1 MSNIKKPTPFDAPV
15 HRSWFARLG
24 GYIYRHRTWTIV
36 IWAFL
41 IGVSLIATPALESA
55 LKETGA
61 VYEAGSAYQTEQFLQ
76 KELNLIPEPLTLVFQ
91 RRPNAGFEINQPDV
105 ERLLDSLR
113 RLPSIRSI
121 TNAIENPKYRSVD
134 RDVQYSVI
142 QLQVE
147 GREADRAID
156 HIEQILTQQP
166 SSSFKTFLTGKP
178 IVDRAVQQI
187 SKADL
192 GRVELL
198 ILPLTLV
205 ALLLVFGSV
214 VAASMPIAM
223 GVTTV
228 SVTFGLLYLVTLN
241 LSVSVF
247 ALNLTTMLGLGLGI
261 DYSLLIVNRFRE
273 ELKSST
279 VEEAITQTL
288 ETAGKT
294 VFFSGLTVCI
304 GLVCLMLFPIL
315 LLQSLGIAG
324 AIVVL
329 LSVASS
335 LTLLPAL
342 LGFVGHRIEASSSSQ
357 SRLAAQQSFW
367 ATTARTVT
375 RYSLVAAFIVLVIV
389 AGLTSPFLAARF
401 GLSNADILP
410 RSTPAREGAEILQRS
425 FAPGET
431 SPIFLAVS
439 TQTPND
445 SILSKQHI
453 ATLFDLAAQLQ
464 TNPRIASVTS
474 LVNLNSQFT
483 LENYQQLYRDPA
495 SIADPTIVNA
505 VKQLSSA
512 SATLILLKSRTVS
525 NDAASRSLIKD
536 LRALKLQELHIQVGG
551 QGAKESDVIEVIK
564 QRLPLAFIAMMVATF
579 IMLCILLRSVVL
591 PLKAIVMNL
600 LSIGASFGFL
610 VFVFQ
615 QGHFQTWL
623 NFTPVGYLDILLP
636 IVLFCVLFGLSMDY
650 EVFLL
655 TRIKEAHDLCGDNSK
670 SIIVGLENTG
680 SIITSAA
687 FLMIIVTSS
696 FTLASLIFVK
706 ALGLGSAIAILID
719 ATLIRAILVPATMQ
733 LMGRWNWWAPRIHK

>member
-1 MSNIKKPTPFDAPV
+1 MSNIKNPTFDAPL
-15 HRSWFARLG
+15 HRSWFALLG
-24 GYIYRHRTWTIV
+24 GYIYRRRTWTIV
-36 IWAFL
+36 VWVFL
-41 IGVSLIATPALESA
+41 IGVSLIATPALEIA

-91 RRPNAGFEINQPDV
+91 RRPNAESEINQPDV
-105 ERLLDSLR
+105 ERLLDSLY

-121 TNAIENPKYRSVD
+121 TNTTENPKYRSID
-134 RDVQYSVI
+134 RDVQYSII

-147 GREADRAID
+147 GREANRAID
-156 HIEQILTQQP
+156 RIEQILVQQP

-178 IVDRAVQQI
+178 MVDRAVQQI

-192 GRVELL
+192 GRIELL

-205 ALLLVFGSV
+205 ALLFVFGSV
-214 VAASMPIAM
+214 VAASMPVAM

-279 VEEAITQTL
+279 VEAALTQTL

-315 LLQSLGIAG
+315 LLQSLGMAG

-342 LGFVGHRIEASSSSQ
+342 LGFIGHQIEASPSSQ
-357 SRLAAQQSFW
+357 FRLAAQKSFW
-367 ATTARTVT
+367 ATTARTVI
-375 RYSLVAAFIVLVIV
+375 RYSLVAVSIVLVIV
-389 AGLTSPFLAARF
+389 AGLTSPFLEARF
-401 GLSNADILP
+401 GLGNADILP
-410 RSTPAREGAEILQRS
+410 RSTPAREGADILQRS

-431 SPIFLAVS
+431 SPIFLAIR

-453 ATLFDLAAQLQ
+453 ATLYGLVAQLQ
-464 TNPRIASVTS
+464 TNPLIASVTS
-474 LVNLNSQFT
+474 LVNLNPQFT
-483 LENYQQLYRDPA
+483 LENYQQLYSDPV
-495 SIADPTIVNA
+495 SISDPTIVNA

-512 SATLILLKSRTVS
+512 STTLILLKSRTVS
-525 NDAASRSLIKD
+525 NDAESRRLIKD
-536 LRALKLQELHIQVGG
+536 LRALKLQELQIQVGG
-551 QGAKESDVIEVIK
+551 QGAKELDVIEVIQ

-579 IMLCILLRSVVL
+579 VMLCILLRSVVL

-655 TRIKEAHDLCGDNSK
+655 TRIQEAYDLCGDNSK
-670 SIIVGLENTG
+670 SIIIGLENTG

-706 ALGLGSAIAILID
+706 ALGLGSAIAIVID

-733 LMGRWNWWAPRIHK
+733 LMGRWNWWSPKIYR